1 MALVQDPDQSEP
13 AKLLL
18 LEGLERLETPLFTD
32 LVSREGRSDKECL
45 QPFLHAGNELVVSK
59 IIHVVD
65 VAEIL
70 LHSLFQGK
78 FTRTFSAPVSCT
90 SLLQVLVERLN
101 LSSVRSHPD
110 HQVFG
115 LDGIEH
121 LTILEVLR
129 YWLR

>member
-1 MALVQDPDQSEP
+1 MIVADEYVLDAVTYELLHEWQIELYEPWVVWGVLSGVLMALVQDPDQSEP

-59 IIHVVD
+59 LIHVVD

-70 LHSLFQGK
+70 LH
-78 FTRTFSAPVSCT
+78 
-90 SLLQVLVERLN
+90 
-101 LSSVRSHPD
+101 
-110 HQVFG
+110 
-115 LDGIEH
+115 
-121 LTILEVLR
+121 
-129 YWLR
+129 